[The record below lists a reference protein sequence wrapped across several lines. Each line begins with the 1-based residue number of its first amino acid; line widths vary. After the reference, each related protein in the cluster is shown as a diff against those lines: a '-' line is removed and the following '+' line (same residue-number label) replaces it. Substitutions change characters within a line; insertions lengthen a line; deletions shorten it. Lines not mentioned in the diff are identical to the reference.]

1 MNILVI
7 SSNLIGDNIL
17 STGIINYFSEKHP
30 NSKFTIVV
38 GPSAAPLYENFPNF
52 EKIIIVK
59 KQQFNLHWLTIWKKC
74 FSKKWDIVIDFRS
87 SLLSYVLFHHKNYVF
102 KKSNN
107 KHHLEQLVDSFHIDF
122 IPYPVI
128 FDNIKETDNA
138 NKILNS
144 DKKYVVIAPGGN
156 WIPKIWPAEKFN
168 QLLKLLSKQ
177 YSYLNFIL
185 VGSIAEKE
193 KYFNKVITDINKNNI
208 IDLMGETL
216 TQTFAYIKKSNLFI
230 GNDSG
235 LMHLSVASKIS
246 TIGLFGPTNDKIY
259 APYGNNCYTLR
270 TKETY
275 HHFKKIIINKNLSY
289 MQSIEV
295 KEVMDL
301 IANKRLL

>member
-1 MNILVI
+1 VNILVI
-7 SSNLIGDNIL
+7 SSNLIGDSIL
-17 STGIINYFSEKHP
+17 STGILRYFSERHP
-30 NSKFTIVV
+30 NSKFTIVA
-38 GPSAAPLYENFPNF
+38 GPSAAPLYKNFPNI

-59 KQQFNLHWLTIWKKC
+59 KQQFNFHWLTIWKKC
-74 FSKKWDIVIDFRS
+74 FIKKWDIVIDFRS
-87 SLLSYVLFHHKNYVF
+87 SLLSYILLHHKKYVF

-107 KHHLEQLVDSFHIDF
+107 KHHLEQLVDSFQIDF
-122 IPYPVI
+122 IPYPII
-128 FDNIKETDNA
+128 FDNIKEIDNA

-168 QLLKLLSKQ
+168 QLLKLLSKK
-177 YSYLNFIL
+177 YSNLNFII

-193 KYFNKVITDINKNNI
+193 KYFNEVVTDINKNNI
-208 IDLMGETL
+208 IDIMGETL

-235 LMHLSVASKIS
+235 LMHLSAASKIF

-270 TKETY
+270 TKENYLNFTN
-275 HHFKKIIINKNLSY
+275 IIIKKELSY
-289 MQSIEV
+289 MHSIKV
-295 KEVMDL
+295 QDVIDL
-301 IANKRLL
+301 IENKRLL

>member
-17 STGIINYFSEKHP
+17 STGIIKYFSEKHP
-30 NSKFTIVV
+30 NSKLTIVV
-38 GPSAAPLYENFPNF
+38 GPSAAPLYENFPNI
-52 EKIIIVK
+52 EKVIIVK
-59 KQQFNLHWLTIWKKC
+59 KQQFNFHWLTIWKKC
-74 FSKKWDIVIDFRS
+74 FIKKWDIVIDFRS
-87 SLLSYVLFHHKNYVF
+87 SLLSYTLLHHKNYVF

-107 KHHLEQLVDSFHIDF
+107 KHHLEQLVDSFQIDF

-138 NKILNS
+138 NKVLNS
-144 DKKYVVIAPGGN
+144 DKKYIVISPGGN

-168 QLLKLLSKQ
+168 QLLILLSKK

-193 KYFNKVITDINKNNI
+193 KYFNDVVTDLNKNNI
-208 IDLMGETL
+208 IDMMGETL

-259 APYGNNCYTLR
+259 APYGRNCYTLR
-270 TKETY
+270 TKESY
-275 HHFKKIIINKNLSY
+275 HHFTKIIIKKDLSY

-295 KEVMDL
+295 KDVMDL
-301 IANKRLL
+301 IENKRLL